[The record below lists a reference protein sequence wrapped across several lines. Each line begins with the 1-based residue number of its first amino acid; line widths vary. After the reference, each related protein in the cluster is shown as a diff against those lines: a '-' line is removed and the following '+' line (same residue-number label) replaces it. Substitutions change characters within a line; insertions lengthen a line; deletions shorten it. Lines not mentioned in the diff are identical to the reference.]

1 MMHSSAMKP
10 VIKAWIPIHL
20 LLLAGAYYLL
30 FQESEVT
37 LDVLM
42 GLWFFFPVGIMGAII
57 ANATGTGGGVVFVPV
72 FAALQDGGIMIPS
85 ELLRIATLKP
95 EESVAVSFTI
105 QCFGMSIGALT
116 WAYSIFVKDGLAWD
130 EKVSSQTLA
139 ALTFAPLATGIPALL
154 LTQAFIEVEG
164 AQLLFYFKIFSL
176 ALGVTLLIFTWVQ
189 RRQAAKDRK
198 LWVSPGE
205 LWVLMGL
212 GVIGGAVTALFSVGI
227 GEFLAIYLIL
237 RRFPT
242 KVAIAVAV
250 WVSVICV
257 ITGFWDGY
265 FNELVRLEI
274 ALIAVPGAIVG
285 GFLAKGIAS
294 LLGSLW
300 LKTLASIWII
310 ASSIY
315 LLAT

>member
-1 MMHSSAMKP
+1 MAVQSAMTP
-10 VIKAWIPIHL
+10 VVKAWIPIHL
-20 LLLAGAYYLL
+20 ALLAGAYFLL
-30 FQESEVT
+30 FREST
-37 LDVLM
+37 LDLSIMM

-72 FAALQDGGIMIPS
+72 FAALQDGGIMIPP
-85 ELLRIATLKP
+85 ELVRIATLKP

-116 WAYSIFVKDGLAWD
+116 WAYGIFVKDNLAWD

-154 LTQAFIEVEG
+154 LTQAFVEVEG
-164 AQLLFYFKIFSL
+164 DQLIIWFKFFSL

-205 LWVLMGL
+205 IWVLMGL
-212 GVIGGAVTALFSVGI
+212 GIIGGAVTALFSVGI

-250 WVSVICV
+250 WVSVVCV
-257 ITGFWDGY
+257 IVGFWDGY
-265 FNELVRLEI
+265 LNDLVRLEI

-310 ASSIY
+310 ASSVY
-315 LLAT
+315 LLVT

>member
-1 MMHSSAMKP
+1 MNTPSAMTP
-10 VIKAWIPIHL
+10 VVKAWIPIHL
-20 LLLAGAYYLL
+20 AFLVGAYAWL
-30 FQESEVT
+30 FHESA
-37 LDVLM
+37 LDLSVAT
-42 GLWFFFPVGIMGAII
+42 GLWFFFPVGVMGAII

-72 FAALQDGGIMIPS
+72 FAALQDGGIPLPA
-85 ELLRIATLKP
+85 ELRQIATLKS
-95 EESVAVSFTI
+95 EESVAVSFAI

-116 WAYSIFVKDGLAWD
+116 WANSIFVKDNLAWN
-130 EKVSSQTLA
+130 EKVSAQTLA
-139 ALTFAPLATGIPALL
+139 ALTFAPLATAIPTLL
-154 LTQAFIEVEG
+154 LAQAYLDVDG
-164 AQLLFYFKIFSL
+164 PRLLLWFKFFSL

-198 LWVSPGE
+198 IWVAPAE

-212 GVIGGAVTALFSVGI
+212 GIAGGAVTALFSVGI

-250 WVSVICV
+250 WVSLVCV
-257 ITGFWDGY
+257 IAGFWDGY
-265 FNELVRLEI
+265 FSGLVRLEI

-300 LKTLASIWII
+300 LKTLASLWII
-310 ASSIY
+310 ASSVY
-315 LLAT
+315 LLLT